1 LGLAN
6 VTGQV
11 YLPYSVKAWLWTYF
25 IGIVGLM
32 ARNPKQKALY
42 EVIKS
47 SQKRLDSKGIR
58 PAASVDENTDSSEST
73 RTPAITETEIQ
84 RGVQGLGRQLLGNLD
99 RRRVLLI
106 PYRVAAILTLVFI
119 LVVLAAFRLG
129 QMSDEQT
136 AATADFEFARAENE
150 DAVPVIT
157 AVEKTSESA
166 ELEKAPA
173 GAEEQLTT
181 VSKGD
186 NVIVIASYRNRS
198 NLEPV
203 QEYFA
208 RNGIETE
215 IWLRNNYFYMVTKE
229 MFEGTERRG
238 SKGYLMKEKI
248 KKIGADYKAPSGYE
262 SFKPNLFQDAYGM
275 KVE

>member
-1 LGLAN
+1 
-6 VTGQV
+6 
-11 YLPYSVKAWLWTYF
+11 
-25 IGIVGLM
+25 M

-47 SQKRLDSKGIR
+47 SQKGLESKGIR
-58 PAASVDENTDSSEST
+58 PAPSVSESTDSSEKT
-73 RTPAITETEIQ
+73 HTPAAIEKEIQ
-84 RGVQGLGRQLLGNLD
+84 TRGLLGLGRQLSGSFD

-106 PYRVAAILTLVFI
+106 PYRVAVILALIFI

-129 QMSDEQT
+129 QMSNGQID
-136 AATADFEFARAENE
+136 ATTNFELARIENVDAE
-150 DAVPVIT
+150 PMIT
-157 AVEKTSESA
+157 AMEKTSEPT
-166 ELEKAPA
+166 ELETAKPQ
-173 GAEEQLTT
+173 EQLPP
-181 VSKGD
+181 VSRGD
-186 NVIVIASYRNRS
+186 NVVVIASYRNRN

-215 IWLRNNYFYMVTKE
+215 IWLRNNYFYLVTKE

-248 KKIGADYKAPSGYE
+248 KKIGPGYEAPSGYE
-262 SFKPNLFQDAYGM
+262 SFRPNLFQDAYGM